1 MRGYFGIGVEG
12 ISKPMNMGSLIRSGH
27 AFGASF
33 AFTVDANYK
42 VREARSD
49 TSKTPKNIPW
59 YDWDNLEDMTLPR
72 HCQLVGIEL
81 VDEAIDL
88 PSFTHPRCAAY
99 VLGPER
105 GTLSEA
111 MLDKCD
117 HIIRVPTHFCLN
129 VQIAGAV
136 VMYDRMQS
144 FGKFE
149 DRPVMPGGSPRR
161 KRKAISTSE

>member
-12 ISKPMNMGSLIRSGH
+12 ISKPMNMGNLIRSGH

-33 AFTVDANYK
+33 AFTVNANYK

-49 TSKTPKNIPW
+49 TSKTPRNIPW
-59 YDWDNLEDMTLPR
+59 YDWDGPADMRLPK
-72 HCQLVGIEL
+72 HCRLVGIEL
-81 VDEAIDL
+81 AADAAEL

-105 GTLSEA
+105 GTLSAPLLER
-111 MLDKCD
+111 CD
-117 HIIRVPTHFCLN
+117 HVVRIPTRFCLN

-136 VMYDRMQS
+136 VMYDRLQS
-144 FGKFE
+144 LGRYE
-149 DRPVMPGGSPRR
+149 DRPVMPGGP
-161 KRKAISTSE
+161 KP

>member
-59 YDWDNLEDMTLPR
+59 YDWSNLEDMILPR

-136 VMYDRMQS
+136 VMYDRIQS
-144 FGKFE
+144 FSKFE
-149 DRPVMPGGSPRR
+149 DRPVMPGGSPRH
-161 KRKAISTSE
+161 KSKTEDPSK